1 MDDSAPAT
9 ERDAR
14 DARDA
19 SYMSRAL
26 ELAENGWGQTA
37 PNPMVG
43 AVVVRDGEIVGEGFH
58 ARYGEA
64 HAEVNALRAAG
75 DRARG
80 ATLYVS
86 LEPCAHVGKTPP
98 CTGAIVA
105 AGVSRVVAA
114 VRDPSPIARGG
125 VETLRTA
132 GILVDVGV
140 EREHALELNA
150 PFFHAHASDRPWVT
164 LKLALSGDG
173 AIADLSGTQRWITG
187 AESRREVHR
196 LRANAD
202 AIAVGVGTVLADDPS
217 LTVRDV
223 PPPRLAPRRVIFDA
237 RLRTPIAAHVVRS
250 ALDVPTI
257 FVTSADVPAERRL
270 ALERAGVEVLAADGL
285 QDALAAL
292 RGHGIRA
299 LFCEG
304 GARLAGSMLGA
315 GLVDRLAI
323 FQSPMLIGPN
333 RLGAFDFAPPRFE
346 ESLSTLPVVTRRG
359 FGEDELTVYALRE
372 VPCSLD

>member
-1 MDDSAPAT
+1 MDDSTAT

-14 DARDA
+14 
-19 SYMSRAL
+19 YMRRAL
-26 ELAENGWGQTA
+26 ELAEQGWGQTA

-43 AVVVRDGEIVGEGFH
+43 AVVVRDGHVVGEGFH

-75 DRARG
+75 ERARG

-98 CTGAIVA
+98 CTGAIIA

-125 VETLRTA
+125 VETLLAAGVETA
-132 GILVDVGV
+132 LGV
-140 EREHALELNA
+140 ERERALEINA
-150 PFFHAHASDRPWVT
+150 SFFNAHVSDRPWVV
-164 LKLALSGDG
+164 LKLAISADG

-187 AESRREVHR
+187 PESRAEVHR
-196 LRANAD
+196 MRANAD
-202 AIAVGVGTVLADDPS
+202 AVAVGVGTVLADDPS
-217 LTVRDV
+217 LTVRDA
-223 PPPRLAPRRVIFDA
+223 PPPRVAPRRVIFDS
-237 RLRTPIAAHVVRS
+237 RLRTPAAANVVRT
-250 ALDVPTI
+250 ALEVPTI
-257 FVTSADVPAERRL
+257 FVTTGNAPVERRT
-270 ALERAGVEVLAADGL
+270 ALERAGAEVVAVNSLADGL
-285 QDALAAL
+285 VAL
-292 RGHGIRA
+292 RAHGIRS

-304 GARLAGSMLGA
+304 GARLAGSLLAA

-323 FQSPMLIGPN
+323 FQSQMLIGRD
-333 RLGAFDFAPPRFE
+333 RLGGFDFAPPEFE
-346 ESLSTLPVVTRRG
+346 TRLPELPVVTRRG
-359 FGEDELTVYALRE
+359 FGDDELTIYALRE